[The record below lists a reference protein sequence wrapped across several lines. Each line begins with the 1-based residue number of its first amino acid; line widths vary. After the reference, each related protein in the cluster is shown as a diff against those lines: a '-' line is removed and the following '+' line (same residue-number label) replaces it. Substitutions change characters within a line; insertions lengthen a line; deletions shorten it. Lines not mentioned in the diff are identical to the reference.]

1 MVFMTKCHEM
11 NTQGVD
17 DFLREFSVRYETSIF
32 VSYGDESVTG
42 CTIQKKFYIQN
53 RKYKKE

>member
-1 MVFMTKCHEM
+1 M